1 MNIIFNFL
9 NYDLL
14 YKKCMMASVAYAI
27 MVGKYDLLSAEQ
39 SWDGLNYNFQN
50 MGGVRG
56 VISFTD
62 DRYIYVLFRIT
73 LCIKHI
79 QKTMY

>member
-9 NYDLL
+9 NYALL
-14 YKKCMMASVAYAI
+14 YEKCMMASVAHAI

-39 SWDGLNYNFQN
+39 SWDGLNYNFKN
-50 MGGVRG
+50 MGGIRG

-62 DRYIYVLFRIT
+62 DRYICYSE
-73 LCIKHI
+73 
-79 QKTMY
+79 